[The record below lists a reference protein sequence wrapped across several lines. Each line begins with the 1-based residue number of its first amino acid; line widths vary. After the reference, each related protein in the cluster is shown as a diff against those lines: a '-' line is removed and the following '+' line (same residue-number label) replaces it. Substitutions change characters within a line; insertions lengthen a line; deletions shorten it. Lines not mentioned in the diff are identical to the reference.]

1 MIVTVRKTR
10 IMGFRVRADGSV
22 EDFEAVLDRHYTD
35 IASATNAA
43 RRQLHD
49 SLITVTDLEK
59 MPLEKYYIDDVDFY
73 GVAERIK

>member
-10 IMGFRVRADGSV
+10 ISGFRVRADGSV

-35 IASATNAA
+35 IARATNAA

-59 MPLEKYYIDDVDFY
+59 MPLEKYYINDVDFY

>member
-1 MIVTVRKTR
+1 MIVTIRKTK
-10 IMGFRVRADGSV
+10 ISGFRVRADGSV

-35 IASATNAA
+35 IARATNAA

-59 MPLEKYYIDDVDFY
+59 MPLEKYFIEDDEFY
-73 GVAERIK
+73 EAAVRIK

>member
-1 MIVTVRKTR
+1 MIVTIRKTK
-10 IMGFRVRADGSV
+10 ISGFRVRADGSV

-35 IASATNAA
+35 IARATNAA

-59 MPLEKYYIDDVDFY
+59 MPLEKYFIEDDDFY
-73 GVAERIK
+73 AEAEQIK